1 MEDLHIHAASSL
13 AEIDVVEQRTKAAL
27 AYRSASAFFVLWGVL
42 VSAGAVLDQTLPGW
56 STVIWTTVDAVGLAG
71 SCALVLYRLRGSSL
85 ERSAWRFVGS
95 YLVLGLYGLAW
106 TYLFA
111 PASHDQIAVF
121 WSTLMMMGLVVAGLW
136 RGPLFAL
143 CGLAGTALCF
153 AAFFYAG
160 EWLHLWI
167 GFVYAVGVALGG
179 VWLYRIGVGD

>member
-1 MEDLHIHAASSL
+1 MEHCHGHAASSL
-13 AEIDVVEQRTKAAL
+13 AEIDVVERRTKAAL
-27 AYRSASAFFVLWGVL
+27 AYRSASAFFILWGVL
-42 VSAGAVLDQTLPGW
+42 VAVGAVLDQTFPGW
-56 STVIWTTVDAVGLAG
+56 SLVIWSAVDGIGLVGT
-71 SCALVLYRLRGSSL
+71 CAIVLHRLRGSAQ
-85 ERSAWRFVGS
+85 ERGAWRIIAS

-111 PASHDQIAVF
+111 PASHNQIAVF

-153 AAFFYAG
+153 AAFFFAG

-167 GFVYAVGVALGG
+167 GFVYAIGIALGG
-179 VWLYRIGVGD
+179 AWLYRIGAGD